1 MTTPQRLEQKARA
14 QQLLGVALA
23 LSEQRGYT
31 NVTHDAIA
39 DSAKV
44 SRGLVVH
51 YLGAVPQMRRDIMRA
66 ALTQQNARV
75 VAQGLAAGDR
85 HAAKAPPELK
95 RKASKL
101 VAG

>member
-1 MTTPQRLEQKARA
+1 MTTPKRLEQKARM
-14 QQLLGVALA
+14 QQLIDAALA
-23 LSEQRGYT
+23 LSERHGYA
-31 NVTHDAIA
+31 NVTHDAVA
-39 DSAKV
+39 EAAKV

-51 YLGAVPQMRRDIMRA
+51 YLGTAPNMRRDIMRA
-66 ALTQQNARV
+66 AISRSVVRV

-85 HAAKAPPELK
+85 HAAKASPELK